1 MVAVS
6 VLETMLVM
14 FLMDFEGF
22 SCFYKKAE
30 NCENAK
36 TDVQLEP
43 MEGNLF
49 FWDMEMKLQTISPHD
64 LTLSLVSMNHFL
76 FICCLAL
83 AMYIEICWQSEAFSP
98 DME

>member
-1 MVAVS
+1 MVIFTMVAVS

-22 SCFYKKAE
+22 SFYKKAE

-43 MEGNLF
+43 MEGKLF
-49 FWDMEMKLQTISPHD
+49 FEIWKWNYRP
-64 LTLSLVSMNHFL
+64 LVPM
-76 FICCLAL
+76 
-83 AMYIEICWQSEAFSP
+83 MRP
-98 DME
+98 

>member
-36 TDVQLEP
+36 TDVRLEP

-49 FWDMEMKLQTISPHD
+49 FEMWK
-64 LTLSLVSMNHFL
+64 
-76 FICCLAL
+76 
-83 AMYIEICWQSEAFSP
+83 
-98 DME
+98 

>member
-49 FWDMEMKLQTISPHD
+49 FWDIEMKL
-64 LTLSLVSMNHFL
+64 
-76 FICCLAL
+76 
-83 AMYIEICWQSEAFSP
+83 
-98 DME
+98 

>member
-1 MVAVS
+1 MVIFTMVAVS

-36 TDVQLEP
+36 TDVRLEP

-49 FWDMEMKLQTISPHD
+49 FEMWKWNYRP
-64 LTLSLVSMNHFL
+64 LVPM
-76 FICCLAL
+76 I
-83 AMYIEICWQSEAFSP
+83 WP
-98 DME
+98 

>member
-49 FWDMEMKLQTISPHD
+49 FWDMEMKSQTISPHG
-64 LTLSLVSMNHFL
+64 LTLSLVSMNHSM
-76 FICCLAL
+76 AL
-83 AMYIEICWQSEAFSP
+83 AMYIEIRWQFQAFSP